1 MILSLIAL
9 SLLGGSVLGQ
19 NNLWAEPAGGVGSAS
34 FSPSG
39 FDPAG
44 ILAAGLSYTLPEPQ
58 SQEYV
63 GLLGNVSVN
72 SLNIL
77 GDLYSNGST
86 ALGRG
91 VFLQLAASVY
101 SPTAGVYWSVIGMV
115 LNQSSGG
122 QFTFDLIDQ
131 VWNETYACIGP
142 GTLDQMSNV
151 SGKGGIVVSFPGCFG
166 THYQYATP
174 TLGVVK
180 PPFSLSLG
188 EYITPSSGAIG
199 LIYNYTLLSSAGEF
213 SGVVDEVTL
222 YPGLK
227 PAPAD
232 LRVGGLTQLGFNYG
246 MQLTLS
252 APLPL
257 EVAQLSGASGELS
270 LTPLAQGDV
279 KVFPNQTLNYG
290 IVSLSGVEGVS
301 VYPNLTNP
309 SRPEAVFSNGTLH
322 PSSLWPLTTRG
333 EYTVTQEQPGGTIE
347 IGANFTYYN
356 PQTAT
361 YTPLPQAQIGVSI
374 NGSTHTVASYNGSV
388 QYGFN
393 PVVYGYYTVNLTYPQ
408 SLAFG
413 APHIGF
419 VVGVMALESNIT
431 SGSANLSEVYPDGH
445 TENLSLGAG
454 ERALLLI
461 PPGGLTLEALGGYQY
476 LGSDVRF
483 GFVGWVEHGAFKPAT
498 ARIVV
503 STPLLVRALF
513 GTQYLV
519 NITIPGEQPKTM
531 WVNSGSRLNLSA
543 PQYIYIEANL
553 ERLSFVNWSI
563 GKTGNTT
570 VVVHSP
576 MNITANYVV
585 EYKVYLSTPNATLVD
600 GYYTN
605 GSLVKVS
612 VPGTLG
618 GSFLYPNAFQG
629 WSGTIESHSR
639 SLKLIVTKPIVDEA
653 VYTVSYS
660 RVSDIEALI
669 AVVVGALVAYTAQ
682 RKRI

>member
-1 MILSLIAL
+1 MILILIAA
-9 SLLGGSVLGQ
+9 SLFGGSVAQNHLGAK
-19 NNLWAEPAGGVGSAS
+19 LTGDVAS
-34 FSPSG
+34 TGFSPSG
-39 FDPAG
+39 FDPKG
-44 ILAAGLSYTLPEPQ
+44 ILAAGLSYTAPKSQ
-58 SQEYV
+58 NQEYV
-63 GLLGNVSVN
+63 GVLGNLSVN

-77 GDLYSNGST
+77 GDIYPNGSMT
-86 ALGRG
+86 LGRG

-101 SPTAGVYWSVIGMV
+101 SPTAGVYWSVLGVV

-122 QFTFDLIDQ
+122 LFTFGLIDQ
-131 VWNETYACIGP
+131 VWNETYACTGP

-151 SGKGGIVVSFPGCFG
+151 SGRGGIVVSFPGCFG
-166 THYQYATP
+166 THYQYSTP
-174 TLGVVK
+174 ILGIIK
-180 PPFSLSLG
+180 PPFRLNLG
-188 EYITPSSGAIG
+188 EYITPSGGAIG
-199 LIYNYTLLSSAGEF
+199 LIYNYTLLSSAGDF

-227 PAPAD
+227 AAPAV

-257 EVAQLSGASGELS
+257 AVAQLSDASGELS

-279 KVFPNQTLNYG
+279 RVFPNQTLNYG

-309 SRPEAVFSNGTLH
+309 TRPEAVFSNGTLH

-333 EYTVTQEQPGGTIE
+333 EYTITQVQPGGTIE
-347 IGANFTYYN
+347 IGANFSYYN
-356 PQTAT
+356 PQTAS
-361 YTPLPQAQIGVSI
+361 YTPLPQAQIDVTI
-374 NGSTHTVASYNGSV
+374 NGSTRTVASYNGSV
-388 QYGFN
+388 HYGFN
-393 PVVYGYYTVNLTYPQ
+393 PVAYGYYTVNLTYPQ

-413 APHIGF
+413 IPHIGF

-431 SGSANLSEVYPDGH
+431 SGSASLTEVYPDGY

-454 ERALLLI
+454 EGVLLLI

-476 LGSDVRF
+476 VGSDVRF
-483 GFVGWVEHGAFKPAT
+483 GFIGWAEQGVLRLNT
-498 ARIVV
+498 RIVV
-503 STPLLVRALF
+503 SRPLMVTALF

-519 NITIPGEQPKTM
+519 NITIPSEQPKTM
-531 WVNSGSRLNLSA
+531 WVNTGARLNLSA

-563 GKTGNTT
+563 GNVGNTT

-576 MNITANYVV
+576 MNITANYEV

-612 VPGTLG
+612 VPPTLG

-629 WSGTIESHSR
+629 WTGTIESHSR
-639 SLKLIVTKPIVDEA
+639 SLKLVVTRPIVDEA

-660 RVSDIEALI
+660 RVSGLEALLG
-669 AVVVGALVAYTAQ
+669 VGVGALVAYIAQ
-682 RKRI
+682 RKKV

>member
-1 MILSLIAL
+1 MILILIAV
-9 SLLGGSVLGQ
+9 SLFGGSVAQNHLGAK
-19 NNLWAEPAGGVGSAS
+19 LTGDVAS
-34 FSPSG
+34 TGFSPSG
-39 FDPAG
+39 FDPKG
-44 ILAAGLSYTLPEPQ
+44 ILAAGLSYTAPKPQ
-58 SQEYV
+58 NQEYV
-63 GLLGNVSVN
+63 GVLGNLSVN

-77 GDLYSNGST
+77 GDIYSNGSMT
-86 ALGRG
+86 LGRG

-101 SPTAGVYWSVIGMV
+101 SPTAGVYWSVLGMV

-122 QFTFDLIDQ
+122 LFTFGLIDQ
-131 VWNETYACIGP
+131 VWNETYACTGP

-151 SGKGGIVVSFPGCFG
+151 SGRGAIVVSFPGCFG
-166 THYQYATP
+166 THYQYSTP
-174 TLGVVK
+174 ILGIIK
-180 PPFSLSLG
+180 PPFRLNLG
-188 EYITPSSGAIG
+188 EYITPSGGAIG
-199 LIYNYTLLSSAGEF
+199 LVYNYTLLSSAGDF

-227 PAPAD
+227 AAPAV

-257 EVAQLSGASGELS
+257 EVAQLSDASGELS

-279 KVFPNQTLNYG
+279 RVFPNQTLNYG

-309 SRPEAVFSNGTLH
+309 TRPEAVFSNGTLH

-333 EYTVTQEQPGGTIE
+333 EYTITQVQPGGTIE
-347 IGANFTYYN
+347 IGANFSYYN
-356 PQTAT
+356 PQTAS
-361 YTPLPQAQIGVSI
+361 YTPLPQAQIDVTI
-374 NGSTHTVASYNGSV
+374 NGSTRTVASYNGSV
-388 QYGFN
+388 HYGFN
-393 PVVYGYYTVNLTYPQ
+393 PVAYGYYTVNLTYPQ

-413 APHIGF
+413 IPHIGF
-419 VVGVMALESNIT
+419 VVGVMALKSNIT
-431 SGSANLSEVYPDGH
+431 SGSASLTEVYPDGY

-454 ERALLLI
+454 ERVLLLI

-476 LGSDVRF
+476 VGSDVRF
-483 GFVGWVEHGAFKPAT
+483 GFVGWAEQGVLRLNT

-503 STPLLVRALF
+503 SRPLMVTALF

-519 NITIPGEQPKTM
+519 NITIPSEQPKTM
-531 WVNSGSRLNLSA
+531 WVNTGARLNLSA

-563 GKTGNTT
+563 GNVGNTT

-576 MNITANYVV
+576 MNITANYEV

-612 VPGTLG
+612 VPPTLG

-629 WSGTIESHSR
+629 WTGTIESHSR
-639 SLKLIVTKPIVDEA
+639 SLKLVVTRPIVDEA

-660 RVSDIEALI
+660 RVSGLEALLG
-669 AVVVGALVAYTAQ
+669 VGLGALVAYIAQ
-682 RKRI
+682 RKKV